1 MNGSFPY
8 TSSWVGS
15 LGEYSIYEYLNQI
28 SSNTSNYTTNTSN
41 ILESHIQSQI
51 YNTSNILQTQITNTS
66 NLIYKDAHSNTIVR
80 ISATNKNGNI
90 FGSPVEMLFHT
101 VDGNCN
107 TKINEDGELM
117 VYHPVAP
124 LPAGFSPGWW
134 GVENRI
140 ANVIIDTQ
148 GLRFDVTNLQAAT
161 ATTAITNT
169 STASAAVAGA
179 AAGAATATATTAAV
193 GATIAGGDYGTVA
206 LGVAGGALFSVLGY
220 LSYQAQTKSNLDT
233 AGYTTEAAQVQNS
246 MNTANV
252 LITENIKNIA
262 LAKGFIN
269 SNITTQQLIPSL
281 RTSNLNLIAGNIT
294 SVNTIN
300 ATTGIFGT
308 FATTNNTNLGIP
320 TIGNFGGIGDKIILS
335 TGTSTTYPS
344 SIGMN
349 TNDMWLSTN
358 SNLRFYNNGSNSV
371 SITSNFTSNNY
382 DLTCYG
388 QIKENNVYLSN
399 IYASSNVVKSL
410 IIYDTPQVNKKSAF
424 YCVVNNIIYPDGGN
438 VPYYAYHINLT
449 NYTKTG
455 YLDYTFDPYRIF
467 KISCFYGPSY
477 FQMRNTSGL
486 PDICEYTIYM
496 SNKQN
501 SGGSGTKIGLNICA
515 IGTPQS
521 YSLDIIPPQKLFIL
535 RNASENFN
543 YISIVS
549 KLSGD
554 VRVIIECMLS

>member
-51 YNTSNILQTQITNTS
+51 YNTSNYIFNTSNILQTQITNTS
-66 NLIYKDAHSNTIVR
+66 NLIHKDAHSNTVIR
-80 ISATNKNGNI
+80 ISATNENGNI

-140 ANVIIDTQ
+140 ANVITDTQ
-148 GLRFDVTNLQAAT
+148 GLRFDVTNLQAVT

-169 STASAAVAGA
+169 STATAAVAGA

-220 LSYQAQTKSNLDT
+220 LSYQGRIKSNLEE
-233 AGYTTEAAQVQNS
+233 AGFTDEAAQVEDN

-281 RTSNLNLIAGNIT
+281 RTSNLNLISGDIS
-294 SVNTIN
+294 SVNFI
-300 ATTGIFGT
+300 
-308 FATTNNTNLGIP
+308 
-320 TIGNFGGIGDKIILS
+320 
-335 TGTSTTYPS
+335 
-344 SIGMN
+344 
-349 TNDMWLSTN
+349 
-358 SNLRFYNNGSNSV
+358 NGSNGNF
-371 SITSNFTSNNY
+371 SI
-382 DLTCYG
+382 
-388 QIKENNVYLSN
+388 
-399 IYASSNVVKSL
+399 
-410 IIYDTPQVNKKSAF
+410 
-424 YCVVNNIIYPDGGN
+424 
-438 VPYYAYHINLT
+438 
-449 NYTKTG
+449 
-455 YLDYTFDPYRIF
+455 
-467 KISCFYGPSY
+467 
-477 FQMRNTSGL
+477 
-486 PDICEYTIYM
+486 
-496 SNKQN
+496 
-501 SGGSGTKIGLNICA
+501 
-515 IGTPQS
+515 
-521 YSLDIIPPQKLFIL
+521 
-535 RNASENFN
+535 
-543 YISIVS
+543 YISIV
-549 KLSGD
+549 
-554 VRVIIECMLS
+554 I

>member
-8 TSSWVGS
+8 TSSWIGS
-15 LGEYSIYEYLNQI
+15 IGEYGIYEYLNQI